1 MPVLGL
7 NEEDRLRRD
16 RDRGTDRIEGRVST
30 GVEGDFG
37 WRRFRRR
44 VGDLVGVVVLFFQ
57 NKKGLELDT
66 VERVER
72 RGDFGEVG
80 LDLRVDRV
88 VRGIRKSGCR
98 HSHFKLMISR
108 NCLSIW
114 LTFRIFKGL

>member
-44 VGDLVGVVVLFFQ
+44 VGDLVGVVVLFF
-57 NKKGLELDT
+57 
-66 VERVER
+66 
-72 RGDFGEVG
+72 
-80 LDLRVDRV
+80 
-88 VRGIRKSGCR
+88 
-98 HSHFKLMISR
+98 
-108 NCLSIW
+108 
-114 LTFRIFKGL
+114 